1 MNLIF
6 NSLSVKK
13 IALITLILSIISCSE
28 NNAVVVTSQSTGAQ
42 AENSAVYK
50 FNDVIDRAGT
60 PTKHKDYDSYQNQKF
75 NPFFDLGAWH
85 GFLLPESE
93 SNYGSF
99 PGPLIIAE
107 EYSLYIAEKLELLT
121 IKDAISKQSYDFNKA
136 EKSIHSRPGSL
147 SQTYQF
153 DDLSVELTLQYA
165 NNRTALVKTSISNK
179 SSSSKKLSLLWQGRL
194 LQQWDDKHTVEQAL
208 PNWQRNISADQ
219 YSVAISFSKQRN
231 IWDILTSGSSEYQ
244 IKRSIAAN
252 TTIDSKAH
260 TYQSESQLEL
270 ASAEKQVLFTTHSY
284 VHNQQEALQ
293 QQDLSNQILAD
304 SERYIQEAE
313 QRWQS
318 YLSLGL
324 KQSNAAIEQQ
334 KIAVKAIET
343 LSANWRSS
351 AGALLHDSVTP
362 SVTARWFNG
371 TWAWDSWKHAY
382 ALAHFNNDL
391 AKDNVRAMFDYQVDK
406 TDSVRPQDDGM
417 VIDAIFYN
425 KDTARNGD
433 GGNWNERNTKP
444 PLASWAVWEIYQA
457 SNDIEF
463 IKEMFPK
470 LQRYHQWWY
479 KNRDHNNNGLIEYGG
494 NKHRF
499 HNDAAGNISFSV
511 KFVDNKVADF
521 AVNHCQAEQEQWF
534 NCSGMQVYKQLLENG
549 NYTEL
554 DIGAQH
560 GAGWESGM
568 DNAARFGF
576 INAEQLQTYAN
587 DKYQGDVELAR
598 KDWQVMFFENKS
610 AQGALLGF
618 SINQESVELNAYL
631 ANEKSLLANMAK
643 LLGLTRVAEQYQ
655 QESLRLA
662 ARVNQCFFDQQSG
675 FYYDRKISDTDKADQ
690 HGCLGEILVSR
701 GRGPEGWSPLWAGIA
716 DKEKAEQVK
725 NVMLNP
731 DEFNSLVPLGT
742 ASQSNPAFDADIYWR
757 GRVWLDQVYFGLIA
771 LNNYGYEQEATM
783 LANKLFN
790 NAQGLSANG
799 SIRENYNPITGAV
812 QGASNFSWSA
822 AHLLMLYR
830 EFVVPNSKS
839 NGEIEITKPAN

>member
-1 MNLIF
+1 MNLTF
-6 NSLSVKK
+6 NSLSVK
-13 IALITLILSIISCSE
+13 ISALIVLLISITSCSE
-28 NNAVVVTSQSTGAQ
+28 NISEIDTS
-42 AENSAVYK
+42 SANVEQIVSK
-50 FNDVIDRAGT
+50 ESNTFDDVIDRTGM

-93 SNYGSF
+93 DNYGSF

-107 EYSLYIAEKLELLT
+107 EYSLYIAEKLEQLT
-121 IKDAISKQSYDFNKA
+121 ISDIATKQSYNFSKA
-136 EKSIHSRPGSL
+136 EQSIHSRPGLL
-147 SQTYQF
+147 SQTYHF
-153 DDLSVELTLQYA
+153 DDLTVELTLQYA
-165 NNRTALVKTSISNK
+165 SNRTALVKTTIVNKSNSNK
-179 SSSSKKLSLLWQGRL
+179 KLNLLWQGKL
-194 LQQWDDKHTVEQAL
+194 LQQWDDNSTVEQAL

-219 YSVAISFSKQRN
+219 HSVVINFSKLRDTWN
-231 IWDILTSGSSEYQ
+231 ILTSGSSMYQ
-244 IKRSIAAN
+244 LTRSVKAS
-252 TTIDSKAH
+252 TTVDAQDYS
-260 TYQSESQLEL
+260 YQSNSQLEL
-270 ASAEKQVLFTTHSY
+270 AAGKEQVLFTTHSY
-284 VHNQQEALQ
+284 VHNQQEAAQLQ
-293 QQDLSNQILAD
+293 DSNNKILA
-304 SERYIQEAE
+304 EPQHYIKSAL

-318 YLSLGL
+318 YLALGL
-324 KQSNAAIEQQ
+324 KHTDAPIEQQ
-334 KIAVKAIET
+334 KVAVKAIET

-371 TWAWDSWKHAY
+371 AWAWDSWKHAY
-382 ALAHFNNDL
+382 AMAHFNNDL

-406 TDSVRPQDDGM
+406 SDPVRGQDDGM
-417 VIDAIFYN
+417 VIDAVFYN
-425 KDTARNGD
+425 KDVVRNGD

-457 SNDIEF
+457 SSDIEF

-499 HNDAAGNISFSV
+499 HNDVEGNISFSV
-511 KFVDNKVADF
+511 KFIDNKLADF
-521 AVNHCQAEQEQWF
+521 ALEHCQAGQEHWYQ
-534 NCSGMQVYKQLLENG
+534 CSSMAVYKQLLATG

-576 INAEQLQTYAN
+576 INSEQLQAYAKQN
-587 DKYQGDVELAR
+587 YQGDVELAR

-631 ANEKSLLANMAK
+631 ANEKRLLASMAK
-643 LLGLTRVAEQYQ
+643 LLGLTQLAEQYQ
-655 QESLRLA
+655 QGANALA

-675 FYYDRKISDTDKADQ
+675 FYYDRKISDNDKVDQ
-690 HGCLGEILVSR
+690 HGCLGELLVYR

-716 DKEKAEQVK
+716 DKDKAEQVK
-725 NVMLNP
+725 NIMLNP

-742 ASQSNPAFDADIYWR
+742 ASQTNPAFDADIYWR

-771 LNNYGYEQEATM
+771 LNNYGYQQEAAM
-783 LANKLFN
+783 LANKLFS

-799 SIRENYNPITGAV
+799 SIRENYNPLTGAV

-830 EFVVPNSKS
+830 EFLLPNNDREKINSV
-839 NGEIEITKPAN
+839 N